1 MLKNKYPKISIVTP
15 ALNQVDFIER
25 TVRSVLEQGYPN
37 LEYIVVD
44 GGSTDGTLDIL
55 RDYRS
60 KLILIS
66 EKDKGQT
73 SAINKGLRI
82 ATGEIVAYLNS
93 DDLYLKDSLFKV
105 AKAFIDKPEALWIS
119 GRCKIIDGE
128 DKEIRQGIT
137 SYKNFWL
144 NHYNY
149 FVLLVLNFIS
159 QPATFWKSQV
169 IKELDYLD
177 ESLYYVMDYEY
188 WLRIGKKYK
197 PYILKDYLAGFRI
210 QRKSKSILGF
220 QKEFLEEYNVARR
233 YTKSNLTLF
242 LHRLHYYLLIFGPYS
257 LFSLLK
263 T

>member
-15 ALNQVDFIER
+15 TLNQVDFIER

-55 RDYRS
+55 RDYKS

-66 EKDKGQT
+66 KKDKGQT

-93 DDLYLKDSLFKV
+93 DDVYLKDSLFKV

-119 GRCKIIDGE
+119 GRCKIIDEE

-169 IKELDYLD
+169 IKDLDYLD

-220 QKEFLEEYNVARR
+220 QKEFLEEYSVARR

-257 LFSLLK
+257 LLSLLK